1 MHFRQAIAPIAL
13 AFAMAAAAAGLSAC
27 GGGLGLTQTRTQGYD
42 IPEGAME
49 QIRPGVSK
57 DFVEVV
63 LGSPQTTN
71 TIDDELAYYYI
82 ETKVEQTAF
91 GLSSPTE
98 RTVLAIYFD
107 ANSRVSDKAVYS
119 LQDGK
124 VFTIVARRT
133 PGYGDDTTFIESILK
148 SVQGIGG

>member
-1 MHFRQAIAPIAL
+1 MSPRQAIAPALL
-13 AFAMAAAAAGLSAC
+13 AFAILGMGGLLSAC
-27 GGGLGLTQTRTQGYD
+27 GTNSGVIQSRTEGYVIPAGGLEQVR
-42 IPEGAME
+42 EGS
-49 QIRPGVSK
+49 SK

-71 TIDDELAYYYI
+71 TIDGRLAYYYI

-91 GLSSPTE
+91 GLRRPVE

-107 ANSRVSDKAVYS
+107 TNNRVADTAVYS

-124 VFTIVARRT
+124 VFTVVARRT
-133 PGYGDDTTFIESILK
+133 PGYGDDTTFVEAILR
-148 SVQGIGG
+148 SVQGIG